1 MQTYAK
7 YRDQGVRF
15 VGLTFETDLQRE
27 QVVEFIERFGIGW
40 PVGLAANDTL
50 AALDVTGY
58 PTLIVIGRDGRI
70 VWRDHFAEN
79 GLEQAIEQALAA
91 K

>member
-7 YRDQGVRF
+7 YRNQNVKF
-15 VGLTFETDLQRE
+15 VSLTWETDLQRE
-27 QVVEFIERFGIGW
+27 AVVEFVERFGITW
-40 PVGLAANDTL
+40 PVGLAANETL
-50 AALDVTGY
+50 AALDVEGY

-70 VWRDHFAEN
+70 IWKDHFAEN
-79 GLEQAIEQALAA
+79 GLEQAIEHALAA

>member
-1 MQTYAK
+1 VQTYAK

-27 QVVEFIERFGIGW
+27 QVVEFVERFGINW
-40 PVGLAANDTL
+40 PVGLAADETL
-50 AALDVTGY
+50 AALDVSGY

-79 GLEQAIEQALAA
+79 GLEQAIEHALAA